1 MRRRP
6 FESILTLLFATLL
19 VVGTIVLLLTGK
31 DVVLRFGFVSAIS
44 VAIVW
49 IVWFT
54 ITTVKGYFHEKRYL
68 EVATTMGLHGGI
80 LLVSVYFFWF
90 FLSEFF
96 QVQIVGTASPL
107 KSSKLAITG
116 ALLIGI
122 STVVLFVL
130 AFLGRHKKS
139 TRRLGK

>member
-1 MRRRP
+1 M
-6 FESILTLLFATLL
+6 LLFATVL

-31 DVVLRFGFVSAIS
+31 DAVLRFGFVSAIS

-80 LLVSVYFFWF
+80 MLLLVYFFWF

-96 QVQIVGTASPL
+96 QVQIVATAPSL

-122 STVVLFVL
+122 STVALFVL
-130 AFLGRHKKS
+130 GFLGRHKRS

>member
-6 FESILTLLFATLL
+6 FESILVLLFATVL

-31 DVVLRFGFVSAIS
+31 DAVLRFGFVSAIS

-80 LLVSVYFFWF
+80 MLLLVYFFWF

-96 QVQIVGTASPL
+96 QVQIVATAPSL

-122 STVVLFVL
+122 STVALFVL
-130 AFLGRHKKS
+130 GFLGRHKRS

>member
-1 MRRRP
+1 M
-6 FESILTLLFATLL
+6 LMFATLL

-80 LLVSVYFFWF
+80 VLLLVYFFWF

-96 QVQIVGTASPL
+96 QVQIGGSAPSL
-107 KSSKLAITG
+107 KSSKLAIIG
-116 ALLIGI
+116 SLLMGI
-122 STVVLFVL
+122 STVALFVL
-130 AFLGRHKKS
+130 AFLARDKKS
-139 TRRLGK
+139 TRRPGK